1 MTSWITR
8 FCLTASL
15 WGTSAL
21 AENPIVVGAVVSTT
35 GAQAGVAEGYRR
47 ALLLWEEE
55 VNAAGGLLGR
65 RVEVRLRDDRSQ
77 AVRARSE
84 YEKLIEESA
93 DVLIGPYGSAATLM
107 GAAVAERAR
116 RVMVNGAGPART
128 VHQRAPQYLFQSV
141 IPYASYGAG
150 VLELAKAA
158 GIERLFILGR
168 DDPRSRDMAEATAE
182 LARAQGFAA
191 VERVSYTGGSADF
204 ELQVKLA
211 RATGAQAW
219 IAFGE
224 VREAAD
230 MVRTFKRLDYAPQLF
245 FARAAAE
252 PTFVDLLGQ
261 DAEFSVG
268 TMEYDARFATPGNEA
283 FAKAYA
289 ARWAEPA
296 GVSAAQGYAAATVL
310 AAALREA
317 GSLEPQK
324 LRAALTRLEI
334 GTVLGPYRIDP
345 ANGSQ
350 TGMRAT
356 VAQILRG
363 RPAVVW
369 PRELETANVLL
380 PYPQWGERSLLK

>member
-1 MTSWITR
+1 MTSWITS

-35 GAQAGVAEGYRR
+35 GAQAGAAEGYRR

-77 AVRARSE
+77 AVRASPE
-84 YEKLIEESA
+84 YEKLLEEKA
-93 DVLIGPYGSAATLM
+93 DVLIGPYGSAATMM

-150 VLELAKAA
+150 VLEVAKAA

-182 LARAQGFAA
+182 LGRAQGFAA
-191 VERVSYTGGSADF
+191 VQMISYTGGSADF

-211 RATGAQAW
+211 RAAGAQAW

-252 PTFVDLLGQ
+252 PAFVDLLGQ
-261 DAEFSVG
+261 DAEFSLGAVA
-268 TMEYDARFATPGNEA
+268 YDARLATPGNEA
-283 FAKAYA
+283 FGKAYA

-296 GVSAAQGYAAATVL
+296 GLSAAQGYAAATVL

-317 GSLEPQK
+317 GNLEPQK
-324 LRAALTRLEI
+324 LRAALTNLEI

-350 TGMRAT
+350 AGMRAT

-363 RPAVVW
+363 RPAMVW

>member
-1 MTSWITR
+1 MTSWITS
-8 FCLTASL
+8 LALLAAL
-15 WGTSAL
+15 WGAPAL
-21 AENPIVVGAVVSTT
+21 AEGPIVVGAVVSAT
-35 GAQAGVAEGYRR
+35 GAQAAAAEGYRR

-77 AVRARSE
+77 AVRASPE
-84 YEKLIEESA
+84 YEKLLEEKA
-93 DVLIGPYGSAATLM
+93 DVLIGPYGSAATMM

-128 VHQRAPQYLFQSV
+128 VHKRAPQYLFQSV

-191 VERVSYTGGSADF
+191 VEMVSYTGGSADF

-252 PTFVDLLGQ
+252 PAFVDLLGQ
-261 DAEFSVG
+261 DAEFSLGAV
-268 TMEYDARFATPGNEA
+268 EYDARLATPGNEA
-283 FAKAYA
+283 FGKAYA

-296 GVSAAQGYAAATVL
+296 GFSAAQGYAAATVL

-350 TGMRAT
+350 AGMRAT

>member
-1 MTSWITR
+1 MTSWITS

-15 WGTSAL
+15 WGASAL

-35 GAQAGVAEGYRR
+35 GAQAGAAEGYRR

-77 AVRARSE
+77 AVRASPE
-84 YEKLIEESA
+84 YEKLLEEKA
-93 DVLIGPYGSAATLM
+93 DVLIGPFGSAATLM

-191 VERVSYTGGSADF
+191 VEMVSYTGGSADF

-252 PTFVDLLGQ
+252 PAFVDLLGQ
-261 DAEFSVG
+261 DAEFSLG
-268 TMEYDARFATPGNEA
+268 AMEYDARLATPGNEA
-283 FAKAYA
+283 FGKAYA

-296 GVSAAQGYAAATVL
+296 GLSAAQGYAAATVL

-317 GSLEPQK
+317 GSLEPEK
-324 LRAALTRLEI
+324 LRAALVRLEI

-350 TGMRAT
+350 AGMRAT
-356 VAQILRG
+356 VAQVLRG